1 MRVGRDRLGPV
12 TRGVPLKA
20 IRVLVTETL
29 ATMTIVAG
37 VERID
42 RESTAVIEGQ
52 KHAEAFGEDLHVVHV
67 LSQSAFRDLEQDS
80 LSDTGK
86 TVPVDEIRAYAKEIA
101 DGVASRT
108 TDDYEAVGLVGDAS
122 DELVRYAEEQ
132 DASYI
137 CVGGRRRSAVGKA
150 LFGSVT
156 QDVLMNADCPVVT
169 HVRPEKKE

>member
-1 MRVGRDRLGPV
+1 
-12 TRGVPLKA
+12 
-20 IRVLVTETL
+20 
-29 ATMTIVAG
+29 MTIVAG

-42 RESTAVIEGQ
+42 RESNAVIEGE

-80 LSDTGK
+80 LSETGQ
-86 TVPVDEIRAYAKEIA
+86 TVPVDDIQTYAKETA
-101 DGVASRT
+101 DDVASRT
-108 TDDYEAVGLVGDAS
+108 TDEYEAVGLVGDAG
-122 DELVRYAEEQ
+122 DELVRYAKEQ

-169 HVRPEKKE
+169 HVRPEKEE

>member
-1 MRVGRDRLGPV
+1 
-12 TRGVPLKA
+12 
-20 IRVLVTETL
+20 
-29 ATMTIVAG
+29 MTIVAG

-42 RESTAVIEGQ
+42 RESNAVIEGQ

-67 LSQSAFRDLEQDS
+67 LSQSAFRDLEKDS
-80 LSDTGK
+80 LSETGQ
-86 TVPVDEIRAYAKEIA
+86 TVPVDTIRTYAKETA
-101 DGVASRT
+101 DDVARRT
-108 TDDYEAVGLVGDAS
+108 TDEFEAVGLVGDAG
-122 DELVRYAEEQ
+122 DELVRYAKEQ

-169 HVRPEKKE
+169 HVRPEKEE